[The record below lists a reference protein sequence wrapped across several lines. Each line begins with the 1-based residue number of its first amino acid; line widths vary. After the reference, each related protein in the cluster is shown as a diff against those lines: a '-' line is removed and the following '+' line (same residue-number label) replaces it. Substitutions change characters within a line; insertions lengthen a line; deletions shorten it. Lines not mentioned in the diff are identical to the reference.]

1 MSAEIPHS
9 SSLGILFGKGEEN
22 RTPASG
28 FGDQRDTISL
38 HPYFFKTTLSLTLSR
53 SLSLQR
59 HLIAVRRSVVIK
71 KAPNIISAGGL
82 SKITF

>member
-38 HPYFFKTTLSLTLSR
+38 HPHFFKNTLTLTLSR
-53 SLSLQR
+53 SLSLQK
-59 HLIAVRRSVVIK
+59 HLIAVRRSVLIK
-71 KAPNIISAGGL
+71 KAPNELTLGAFL
-82 SKITF
+82 K

>member
-1 MSAEIPHS
+1 
-9 SSLGILFGKGEEN
+9 
-22 RTPASG
+22 
-28 FGDQRDTISL
+28 
-38 HPYFFKTTLSLTLSR
+38 LTLSR

-59 HLIAVRRSVVIK
+59 HLIAVRFSVVIK